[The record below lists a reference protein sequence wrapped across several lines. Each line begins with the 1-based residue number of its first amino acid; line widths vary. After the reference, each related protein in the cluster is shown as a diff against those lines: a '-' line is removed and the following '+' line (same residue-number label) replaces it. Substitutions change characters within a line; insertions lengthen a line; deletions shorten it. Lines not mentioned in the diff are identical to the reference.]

1 MQKVVLDTNVLV
13 SALWSNNGNP
23 YKIVEMIF
31 TKEIIPYFNEDI
43 IEEYYEVLFRAK
55 LNFSKDKVIGL
66 LNEVIKNGIFAELV
80 TSDVLFIDESD
91 RKFYDIAKTNEAILV
106 TGNTK
111 HYPKEPFIFSP
122 LEFLRKRKTPPVKNV
137 FSNTDL

>member
-13 SALWSNNGNP
+13 SALWSKNGNP

-31 TKEIIPYFNEDI
+31 MKEIMPFFNDDI
-43 IEEYYEVLFRAK
+43 IEEYYEVLFREK
-55 LNFSKDKVIGL
+55 LNFSKDEVKGL
-66 LNEVIKNGIFAELV
+66 LNEMTNNGIFAELV
-80 TSDVLFIDESD
+80 ISDVLFIDESD

-106 TGNTK
+106 TGNIM

-122 LEFLRKRKTPPVKNV
+122 LEFLRKHWKT
-137 FSNTDL
+137 SL